1 MITAGCAFL
10 GALAAWE
17 SGNALPAAD
26 KAFSLSPAGSR
37 FSSMTKRYGGAR
49 AAFLAACRQRRKTAE
64 TRAVLDQEQ
73 Y

>member
-37 FSSMTKRYGGAR
+37 FSSTTKRYGGAR
-49 AAFLAACRQRRKTAE
+49 ATFLDALQAAQKNG
-64 TRAVLDQEQ
+64 
-73 Y
+73 